1 MRIQI
6 QTLIKRTVTEALNKR
21 GQSALLAC
29 SSASKVGRKK
39 TFPYIRENVAY
50 FFQGESSQVATTI
63 SIRFHVFFTHITYLA
78 ILFREPHYLF
88 VSLISGSLSP
98 ESRLGSCRPVPV
110 RCFRR
115 YRFRLCHLPCLCRWR
130 IRQHTCLQITRCL
143 SSRPPGF
150 TIYGGLGTKQE
161 QGCRT

>member
-21 GQSALLAC
+21 GQSALLAE

-98 ESRLGSCRPVPV
+98 ESRLGFLQTRYGSVFSAVPLPPLPSSMPVPLEDPV
-110 RCFRR
+110 A
-115 YRFRLCHLPCLCRWR
+115 HLPTNHKMPEFETTWIHNLWGARN
-130 IRQHTCLQITRCL
+130 
-143 SSRPPGF
+143 
-150 TIYGGLGTKQE
+150 
-161 QGCRT
+161 